1 MAADKTTL
9 TEWETLNE
17 RRGVIISL
25 LRSLTTQLKSVDQP
39 PISQSEEA
47 EGLTAGTQQ
56 KHAALRAPR
65 PTSRAETTKLSWR
78 GIEKSLELFEL
89 FDIDR
94 DGALSHTEFRG
105 YLAAVGRPDEI
116 EPHVLGH
123 RRVAARARARAPAVR
138 FSQGSAARR
147 ARAAPPGKR
156 GRAACTTCTAR
167 RRRACWAPTASACIA
182 RRSSRTSPSSKTS

>member
-105 YLAAVGRPDEI
+105 
-116 EPHVLGH
+116 
-123 RRVAARARARAPAVR
+123 AR
-138 FSQGSAARR
+138 GD
-147 ARAAPPGKR
+147 
-156 GRAACTTCTAR
+156 R
-167 RRRACWAPTASACIA
+167 RRRRCHFAANRRHAPTS
-182 RRSSRTSPSSKTS
+182 RRLSRGRRTA

>member
-65 PTSRAETTKLSWR
+65 PASRAETTKLSWR

-89 FDIDR
+89 FDADR
-94 DGALSHTEFRG
+94 DGSLSHTEFRG
-105 YLAAVGRPDEI
+105 AMS
-116 EPHVLGH
+116 PH
-123 RRVAARARARAPAVR
+123 
-138 FSQGSAARR
+138 
-147 ARAAPPGKR
+147 
-156 GRAACTTCTAR
+156 
-167 RRRACWAPTASACIA
+167 
-182 RRSSRTSPSSKTS
+182 

>member
-1 MAADKTTL
+1 MAATQL
-9 TEWETLNE
+9 SEWETLTE
-17 RRGVIISL
+17 RRSVVISL

-123 RRVAARARARAPAVR
+123 RRVARARARAPAVR

-182 RRSSRTSPSSKTS
+182 RRSSRASPSSKTS

>member
-105 YLAAVGRPDEI
+105 YPPPSAAPTRSNRTCSGT
-116 EPHVLGH
+116 GA
-123 RRVAARARARAPAVR
+123 RVRARAPAVR